1 MKKFLALLLALVLC
15 LSVFV
20 ACNNNTGNGEQTT
33 DEQTTESKTPD
44 TYDVEAASDY
54 LKTMNKDLL
63 TNPETVS
70 AFEVPAQVKI
80 GTAVYTVTW
89 TTNNES
95 VTVVKKDDG
104 TAYVVTP
111 CDRAAEKVEYTLT
124 ATITAP
130 DATTASLEFKLEVPA
145 LPSIVPSDVAVEDI
159 EAEKAYKF
167 YLTQENTAQILYLA
181 GGMKGYYMQTTDD
194 PSAAIDVYVEIVEG
208 GYKLY
213 CYEESAKKYISIVK
227 SADGQHTNAVFADEG
242 VVYVFNT
249 EYKTFVATITEP
261 DSTTNEYY
269 LGTYAQ
275 NTTIGASK
283 ISYAPTSF
291 VCHLATLVDSSSIS
305 AADKVAAEKNALSVS
320 KTDIAMNS
328 TLTLT
333 VKGTTY
339 ADVNIAWASDNACAV
354 VDGET
359 LTITLQ
365 ETAQTVKLTATVTCG
380 DASET
385 VEFTIN
391 VAKKPTLST
400 EIIDEPAA
408 DTAYT
413 FYIAQANLSQALYLD
428 GGVNGR
434 YLTTT
439 TNLNDAV
446 DVYAEAVEGGYKF
459 YILDGTTKMYIDVYL
474 NADNKESVRYA
485 AESTCVYSYNAETY
499 AWEVS
504 MGEETYYL
512 GTYSTYNTASAS
524 KTSYIDASKTRV
536 SQFPL
541 ELAVISCT
549 HEYTADCDTTCNACG
564 SVREVTATH
573 TYTDD
578 CDKACDV
585 CNEETREAPHK
596 YENACDAECECG
608 ETRVPAE
615 HTDSTE
621 DEDELCDVCGA
632 DLSIFKLTEVE
643 TPAADTAYKFVL
655 YQATLGK
662 NLYLT
667 GKMSGYYFATTDK
680 AAEAVDVYVE
690 TVDGG
695 FKVYLMDGEAKK
707 YINVYKSGN
716 YTNVEFSDTN
726 AAVFSYSE
734 EAKTF
739 IVNVDGTDF
748 YLGTYNDKNTI
759 SASKT
764 SYITG
769 DNAAN
774 VGVTQFIAGF
784 ATYTCKHTYAAD
796 CDVECDLCGATRETT
811 AEHTY
816 DDECD
821 AECGAC
827 AYTREAPHKYENAC
841 DAECEC
847 GATRTP
853 AACVDENSD
862 SKCDVCGADIVIS
875 NTQSADFDS
884 FTVEGTNDTSYAASR
899 TNAAGWTL
907 ENGRCDETVSDG
919 QIVFG
924 EFPQIIINGKTTA
937 VGKLTSCTLSG
948 GIKSLSVKYG
958 YAFSENNGVSIKI
971 NIKNA
976 NGEVV
981 ATTDISNTT
990 LAKGEAAEFTWTL
1003 DTAVEGEF
1011 VIEIVN
1017 NCPSNSTSNKDR
1029 YSLWDLTWENN

>member
-20 ACNNNTGNGEQTT
+20 ACNNNNAGNGEQTT
-33 DEQTTESKTPD
+33 DEQTTEPAPSE
-44 TYDVEAASDY
+44 TYDVKAASDY

-63 TNPETVS
+63 SNPETVS

-89 TTNNES
+89 ATNNES
-95 VTVVKKDDG
+95 VTVVKKEDG

-130 DATTASLEFKLEVPA
+130 DETTANLEFKLEVPA
-145 LPSIVPSDVAVEDI
+145 LPSIVPSDVSVEDI

-181 GGMKGYYMQTTDD
+181 GGMKGYYMQTIDD
-194 PSAAIDVYVEIVEG
+194 PSAAIDVYVEIVDG

-213 CYEESAKKYISIVK
+213 CYEDNAKKYISIEK
-227 SADGQHTNAVFADEG
+227 SADGLHTNAVFADEG

-249 EYKTFVATITEP
+249 EYNTFVATINEP
-261 DSTTNEYY
+261 DGSTEDYY

-305 AADKVAAEKNALSVS
+305 AADKVAAEKATLSIS
-320 KTDIAMNS
+320 KTDFAMDG
-328 TLTLT
+328 TLTLI

-339 ADVNIAWASDNACAV
+339 ADVNIAWTSDNACAV
-354 VDGET
+354 VNGET
-359 LTITLQ
+359 LTVTLQ
-365 ETAQTVKLTATVTCG
+365 ETAQTVKLTATITCG
-380 DASET
+380 DASDT
-385 VEFTIN
+385 VEFTLN
-391 VAKKPTLST
+391 VAKKPALSMQ
-400 EIIDEPAA
+400 IVSEPAA
-408 DTAYT
+408 NTAYT
-413 FYIAQANLSQALYLD
+413 FYIAQATLSQTLYLD
-428 GGVNGR
+428 GGVSGR

-459 YILDGTTKMYIDVYL
+459 YILDGETKMYIDVYL

-485 AESTCVYSYNAETY
+485 AESACVYSYNAETY

-504 MGEETYYL
+504 FNDDTYYL
-512 GTYSTYNTASAS
+512 GTYSNFNTVSAS

-549 HEYTADCDTTCNACG
+549 HEYSTDCDATCNACG
-564 SVREVTATH
+564 AVREVTVEH
-573 TYTDD
+573 TYTD
-578 CDKACDV
+578 ACDNACDS
-585 CNEETREAPHK
+585 CNEETREAPHV
-596 YENACDAECECG
+596 YDNACDDTCNACDA
-608 ETRVPAE
+608 TRVPAE
-615 HTDSTE
+615 HTDSAD

-632 DLSIFKLTEVE
+632 DLSIFKLTAIE
-643 TPAADTAYKFVL
+643 TPAANTAYKFVL
-655 YQATLGK
+655 YQANLGK

-667 GKMSGYYFATTDK
+667 GKMSGFYFATTDK
-680 AAEAVDVYVE
+680 AAQAVDVYVE

-695 FKVYLMDGEAKK
+695 FKFYFMDGETKK

-716 YTNVEFSDTN
+716 YNNVEFSETD
-726 AAVFSYSE
+726 AAVFAYSE

-739 IVNVDGTDF
+739 VTTLEDTVL
-748 YLGTYNDKNTI
+748 YLGTYNQNNTI
-759 SASKT
+759 SASKI

-784 ATYTCKHTYAAD
+784 ATYTCKHEYAAD
-796 CDVECDLCGATRETT
+796 CDAECDLCGATREITV
-811 AEHTY
+811 EHTY

-841 DAECEC
+841 DADCEC
-847 GATRTP
+847 GANRTP
-853 AACVDENSD
+853 ADCVNENAD
-862 SKCDVCGADIVIS
+862 SKCDVCGKDYIISSAETVTVIIADYADANSWANSTQYTSLAINSEIAVTLTYTGTYN
-875 NTQSADFDS
+875 NTGKYYENGENWRIYQNESPALTITAAEGKTIKSVKVSYSVNNTGILTYGTQNIDS
-884 FTVEGTNDTSYAASR
+884 DTVVTVEANSA
-899 TNAAGWTL
+899 
-907 ENGRCDETVSDG
+907 
-919 QIVFG
+919 VFG
-924 EFPQIIINGKTTA
+924 VGNTGTATNGQVRITA
-937 VGKLTSCTLSG
+937 
-948 GIKSLSVKYG
+948 I
-958 YAFSENNGVSIKI
+958 
-971 NIKNA
+971 
-976 NGEVV
+976 EV
-981 ATTDISNTT
+981 IY
-990 LAKGEAAEFTWTL
+990 E
-1003 DTAVEGEF
+1003 
-1011 VIEIVN
+1011 
-1017 NCPSNSTSNKDR
+1017 
-1029 YSLWDLTWENN
+1029 